1 MQEHNIQERTYRR
14 FSVLHRFIHLVV
26 MIGFL
31 GLAVTGFSLAFSE
44 CDLSQFFMWLVG
56 GQANAA
62 FLHHFFALITYL
74 CVLIHVIYFIYY
86 KLGLKQNF
94 SHPQS
99 ILPQKYDL
107 KHLKEHFLYF
117 LARKETPPKFNR
129 FTYLEKIDYW
139 SFFIGMNTMGI
150 TGLLLLYPEF
160 FTRFLP
166 GYFINIARI
175 LHFYEAI
182 LAVTIKIVIHSIM
195 VHLRPSVYP
204 LDKSIFTE
212 KIPIE
217 HMQKEHPGEWE
228 YLVEQQSSYAPENQ

>member
-1 MQEHNIQERTYRR
+1 MPEQITQQKSYTR

-31 GLAVTGFSLAFSE
+31 GLALTGFSLAFSQWGISR
-44 CDLSQFFMWLVG
+44 LFIWLVG

-74 CVLIHVIYFIYY
+74 CVLIHVLWFLYY
-86 KLGLKQNF
+86 KFSLKNDF
-94 SHPQS
+94 THPQS
-99 ILPQKYDL
+99 LLPQKYDL
-107 KHLKEHFLYF
+107 EHLKEHFLYF
-117 LARKETPPKFNR
+117 LAKKERPPKFNR

-139 SFFIGMNTMGI
+139 SFFIGMNTMGL
-150 TGLLLLYPEF
+150 TGLILLCPEF
-160 FTRFLP
+160 FTYFLP
-166 GYFINIARI
+166 GYFVNIAKV

-182 LAVTIKIVIHSIM
+182 LAVTIKVVIHSIM

-204 LDKSIFTE
+204 LDKSIFAE

-228 YLVEQQSSYAPENQ
+228 YLLKQETAPAPENQ